1 MALWAD
7 KYQPKALDKFVLH
20 KGIADNLKKLVGTSD
35 CPHTLFYGPPG
46 AGKRT
51 LVMALLREIY
61 GPGAEKIRV
70 ETRPWAIELPTRKLE
85 LELTTV
91 SSNYHVELS
100 PGDVGG
106 TNDRYVVQ
114 EIIKDLAKNR
124 PLDVATGQK
133 GFKVLLLHEVDR
145 LSREAQQSL
154 RRTMEKYSAGCRIV
168 MTCANISKVMDPVR
182 SRCLCV
188 RVAAP
193 SLEVVQEQLYAV
205 AKKEGLQLPAALAAR
220 IAASSNRDLR
230 RALLTL
236 EVCRVQQHP
245 LRGDQAVHPAD
256 WEAYVTEVANDMM
269 QEQSAKRLY
278 QVRGKLYELLANCIP
293 PELLLR
299 TLLLELLK
307 KLDDEIKADITGLA
321 AQYEHRLQEGQ
332 KAIFHIEAF
341 VAQFMSHYKRWQL
354 ATFG

>member
-7 KYQPKALDKFVLH
+7 KYQPKALDKFVLN
-20 KGIADNLKKLVGTSD
+20 KGISDNLKKLVATGD

-70 ETRPWAIELPTRKLE
+70 ETKPWVLELPSRKLE

-114 EIIKDLAKNR
+114 EVIKDLAKNR
-124 PLDVATGQK
+124 PLDVATGHK
-133 GFKVLLLHEVDR
+133 GFKVLVLNEVDR

-154 RRTMEKYSAGCRIV
+154 RRTMEKYSAGCRL
-168 MTCANISKVMDPVR
+168 VMDPVR

-193 SLEVVQEQLYAV
+193 SNDVVQEQLFAV
-205 AKKEGLQLPAALAAR
+205 AKKEGLQLPAPLAAR
-220 IAASSNRDLR
+220 IAASSLRDLR

-236 EVCRVQQHP
+236 EVCRVQQYP
-245 LRGDQAVHPAD
+245 FREDQAVAPAD
-256 WEAYVTEVANDMM
+256 WEAYVAEVAGDIL

-278 QVRGKLYELLANCIP
+278 QARCSLLGHQVRGKLYELLANCIP

-299 TLLLELLK
+299 ALLLELLK
-307 KLDDEIKADITGLA
+307 KLDDEIKPDVAALA

-332 KAIFHIEAF
+332 KAIFHLEAF
-341 VAQFMSHYKRWQL
+341 VAQFMSRYKNWQL
-354 ATFG
+354 TAFG

>member
-20 KGIADNLKKLVGTSD
+20 KGIADNLKKLVATGD

-70 ETRPWAIELPTRKLE
+70 ETRPWTIELPTRKLE

-106 TNDRYVVQ
+106 SNDRYVVQ

-124 PLDVATGQK
+124 PLDVATGNK
-133 GFKVLLLHEVDR
+133 GFKVLVLNEVDR

-154 RRTMEKYSAGCRIV
+154 RRTMEKYSAGCRLV

-193 SLEVVQEQLYAV
+193 SSEVVQEQLYAV
-205 AKKEGLQLPAALAAR
+205 ARKEALQ
-220 IAASSNRDLR
+220 
-230 RALLTL
+230 
-236 EVCRVQQHP
+236 VCRVQQCP
-245 LRGDQAVHPAD
+245 LREDQAVAPAD
-256 WEAYVTEVANDMM
+256 WEAYIAEIAGDIMA
-269 QEQSAKRLY
+269 EQSAKKLY

-307 KLDDEIKADITGLA
+307 KLDDEIKARPRATPDPRADITELA
-321 AQYEHRLQEGQ
+321 ARYEHRLQEGQ
-332 KAIFHIEAF
+332 KPIFHIEAF
-341 VAQFMSHYKRWQL
+341 VAQFMSRYKNWQL
-354 ATFG
+354 TAFG

>member
-20 KGIADNLKKLVGTSD
+20 KGIADNLRKLVATGD
-35 CPHTLFYGPPG
+35 YPHTLFYGPPG

-70 ETRPWAIELPTRKLE
+70 ETKPWVLELPSRKLE

-114 EIIKDLAKNR
+114 EVIKDLAKNR
-124 PLDVATGQK
+124 PLDVATGAK
-133 GFKVLLLHEVDR
+133 GFKVLVLNEVDR

-154 RRTMEKYSAGCRIV
+154 RRTMEKYSAGCRLV
-168 MTCANISKVMDPVR
+168 MTCANVSKVMDPVR

-193 SLEVVQEQLYAV
+193 PLEVVQEQLFAI
-205 AKKEGLQLPAALAAR
+205 AKKENLQLPAGLAAR
-220 IAASSNRDLR
+220 VAAASQRDLR

-236 EVCRVQQHP
+236 EVCRVQQYP
-245 LRGDQAVHPAD
+245 FRDDQAVAPAD
-256 WEAYVTEVANDMM
+256 WEAYVAEIAGDIL

-293 PELLLR
+293 PELLVR
-299 TLLLELLK
+299 SLLLELLK
-307 KLDDEIKADITGLA
+307 KLDDELKPDAVALA

-332 KAIFHIEAF
+332 KAIFHLEAF
-341 VAQFMSHYKRWQL
+341 VAQFMSRYKAWQL
-354 ATFG
+354 TAFG